1 MQAAEIQIIRFNQM
15 KLMISNLEKKM
26 AVLYG
31 SNQWFK
37 QKEILLVYETG
48 QHNGGVGTIYT

>member
-1 MQAAEIQIIRFNQM
+1 M